1 MTADFAFS
9 TAAKKTYKKID
20 AQDVQ
25 ELFYFRK
32 NDLVLS

>member
-1 MTADFAFS
+1 MTADFALS
-9 TAAKKTYKKID
+9 TAAKKANEEID

-32 NDLVLS
+32 ND